1 MSRHL
6 LLTGLGVNPRPG
18 QYQLAGAA
26 EIYKATLA
34 PVALLHLLAP
44 EKRPELV
51 LAFCTEKALADSF
64 PKLQEELAG
73 VAQTEALKT
82 PDGISQGEIERFLN
96 DAVNAVARRDADR
109 LTLDL
114 TQGPRHFALLL
125 YLSGLYLQSLGNVVI
140 EAAYY
145 AFESPGTRPFF
156 DLRPLLELPR
166 WIHAIDNLRE
176 SRDALPLAN
185 LLRQAERKAPHL
197 GQAARLMRLATEAF
211 ASGLPLE
218 LGHTAERLLKELLR
232 PLRKG
237 LRREFQLPLAEQ
249 ISDKFEK
256 WLESYRLLAP
266 AGEGWKSKLAL
277 TERLLRRQA
286 ALVDDLLAHGNLRSA
301 LGLMD
306 EWVVSW
312 AVLTTGGVERWLEFS
327 PTRRRAAN
335 RLGALVALQ
344 QDPKL
349 RQRLSPE
356 QQALARFW
364 ADLSDLRNSLLHHG
378 MRRQVVTSDDKDF
391 QPKLDSVREFWTS
404 TMRHLPQIPLE
415 FGDAAERNLL
425 ASPAGERPGVLFSAL
440 VALRKQEI
448 SCDTVLA
455 ICSRQTEPRVEEA
468 LERAGW
474 QGELHLARF
483 EDPFAGIDERA
494 RLAKL
499 AVEPLARATSVY
511 VNVTGGTTL
520 MGLFA
525 EELAGKARSLAKPV
539 RRFGLI
545 DRRPFEE
552 QRINPWVEGELLWL
566 DAETDDEDGHSSIP
580 GGRSAVS

>member
-1 MSRHL
+1 MSQHL
-6 LLTGLGVNPRPG
+6 LLTGLGINPRPG
-18 QYQLAGAA
+18 RYQLAGAA
-26 EIYKATLA
+26 ETHEATLA

-73 VAQTEALKT
+73 VAQVQALKT
-82 PDGISQGEIERFLN
+82 PEGISPEDIELFLN
-96 DAVNAVARRDADR
+96 SAVNAVAKQGADR

-125 YLSGLYLQSLGNVVI
+125 YLSGLYLQSLGNVII

-166 WIHAIDNLRE
+166 WVHAIDNLRE
-176 SRDALPLAN
+176 SRDALPLAG

-197 GQAARLMRLATEAF
+197 GQAARLMELATEAF

-218 LGHTAERLLKELLR
+218 LGQTAERLLKEKESLR

-237 LRREFQLPLAEQ
+237 LRQEFQLPLAEQ
-249 ISDKFEK
+249 ISDKFEE
-256 WLESYRLLAP
+256 WLDGYRLAAP
-266 AGEGWKSKLAL
+266 SGEGWKGKLPL
-277 TERLLRRQA
+277 TEELLRRQA
-286 ALVDDLLAHGNLRSA
+286 RLIDDLLAHRNLRSA

-312 AVLTTGGVERWLEFS
+312 AVLATGSVDRWLEFS
-327 PTRRRAAN
+327 PTRRQAAN

-378 MRRQVVTSDDKDF
+378 MRPQVITSDDKHF
-391 QPKLDSVREFWTS
+391 RPKLERVREFWTK

-415 FGDAAERNLL
+415 FGEAAERNLL
-425 ASPAGERPGVLFSAL
+425 VSPVGERPGVLFSAL
-440 VALRKQEI
+440 RALRNQEI

-455 ICSRQTEPRVEEA
+455 ICSPQTEPRVMEA

-483 EDPFAGIDERA
+483 DDPFAGIDERA
-494 RLAKL
+494 RLAKQ
-499 AVEPLARATSVY
+499 AVEPLVRAASVY

-545 DRRPFEE
+545 DRRPSEE
-552 QRINPWVEGELLWL
+552 QRTNPWVEGELLWL
-566 DAETDDEDGHSSIP
+566 DAETDGED
-580 GGRSAVS
+580 

>member
-18 QYQLAGAA
+18 RYQLAGAT
-26 EIYKATLA
+26 ETYEATLA
-34 PVALLHLLAP
+34 PVALLHLLVP

-64 PKLQEELAG
+64 PKLQDELAG
-73 VAQTEALKT
+73 VAQVEALKT
-82 PDGISQGEIERFLN
+82 PDGISPEDIERFLN
-96 DAVNAVARRDADR
+96 DAVNAVARRGAGR

-125 YLSGLYLQSLGNVVI
+125 YLSGLYLQSLGNAMI

-166 WIHAIDNLRE
+166 WVHAIDNLRE
-176 SRDALPLAN
+176 SRDALPLAS

-197 GQAARLMRLATEAF
+197 GQAARLMELATEAF

-218 LGHTAERLLKELLR
+218 LGQTAERLLQELLK

-237 LRREFQLPLAEQ
+237 LRQEFQLPLAER
-249 ISDKFEK
+249 ISDKFEE
-256 WLESYRLLAP
+256 WLDSYRLPAP
-266 AGEGWKSKLAL
+266 AGDGWKGKLAL
-277 TERLLRRQA
+277 TEEVLRRQA
-286 ALVDDLLAHGNLRSA
+286 ALIDDLLAHGNLRSA

-312 AVLTTGGVERWLEFS
+312 AVLATGGVDRWLEFS
-327 PTRRRAAN
+327 PTRRQAAN

-349 RQRLSPE
+349 RQRLSPG
-356 QQALARFW
+356 QQELARFW
-364 ADLSDLRNSLLHHG
+364 AELSDLRNSLLHHG
-378 MRRQVVTSDDKDF
+378 MRPQVVTSADKQF
-391 QPKLDSVREFWTS
+391 HSKLERVREFWES

-415 FGDAAERNLL
+415 FGDAAGRNLL
-425 ASPAGERPGVLFSAL
+425 VSPVGERPGVLFSAL
-440 VALRKQEI
+440 VALRNQEI

-455 ICSRQTEPRVEEA
+455 ICSPTTEPRVAEA

-474 QGELHLARF
+474 KGELHLARF

-494 RLAKL
+494 RLAKQT
-499 AVEPLARATSVY
+499 VEPLVLAASVY

-545 DRRPFEE
+545 DRRPSEE
-552 QRINPWVEGELLWL
+552 QRTNPWVEGELLWL
-566 DAETDDEDGHSSIP
+566 DAETDGED
-580 GGRSAVS
+580 